1 MVEVSS
7 NDSDTDNEYEPL
19 HLELVGWDNGRSN
32 LALIQ
37 DPFKEQ
43 QDLIT
48 FN

>member
-1 MVEVSS
+1 VVEVSS
-7 NDSDTDNEYEPL
+7 DDSDIDDEYETL
-19 HLELVGWDNGRSN
+19 HPKLVGWDNGRSN

>member
-7 NDSDTDNEYEPL
+7 DDSDIDDEYETL
-19 HLELVGWDNGRSN
+19 HPKLAGWDNRRSN